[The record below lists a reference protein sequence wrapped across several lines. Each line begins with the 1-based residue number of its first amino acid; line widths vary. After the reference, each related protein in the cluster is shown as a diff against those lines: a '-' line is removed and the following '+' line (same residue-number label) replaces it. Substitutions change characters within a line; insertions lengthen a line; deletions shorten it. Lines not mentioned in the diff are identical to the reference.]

1 MKFVFLTAG
10 LAASMIACPW
20 FVAQE
25 PNLGKSEKQVD
36 ATSSPLPSGY
46 TEGTRYEYE
55 NRYRGDSVAVPV
67 LPSGQMAL
75 PTGQGN
81 GAFNSS
87 GMIAAWEMENGKWVL
102 KYQPIEKAELATAYR
117 QAYQAYQAAA
127 DDAAKSKA
135 SAELKANLEKQY
147 DLFVEGQKKQIED
160 LEARLAKLRE
170 QLDKR
175 RTAKERVVELK
186 LQMVLSQAEGLGFP
200 DNGYP
205 NGATMFGQNLYQ
217 TPSPLSEKLNAYP
230 AQESPALLPPA
241 PVPLQTLPPMQTL
254 PPATAPAPQLPGAD
268 PFGGQNKT
276 D

>member
-1 MKFVFLTAG
+1 MKFAFLTTG
-10 LAASMIACPW
+10 LVASMIACPW

-25 PNLGKSEKQVD
+25 PTPGKSEKQVD
-36 ATSSPLPSGY
+36 TTSSPLQSGY
-46 TEGTRYEYE
+46 TEGNRFE
-55 NRYRGDSVAVPV
+55 NRYSGDSATIR
-67 LPSGQMAL
+67 AL
-75 PTGQGN
+75 PADQMLLTPGQGN

-135 SAELKANLEKQY
+135 STELKANLEKQY

-175 RTAKERVVELK
+175 RAAKERVVELK

-200 DNGYP
+200 DSGYP

-217 TPSPLSEKLNAYP
+217 TPLPSDGYSNVYP
-230 AQESPALLPPA
+230 AQDSPALLPPA
-241 PVPLQTLPPMQTL
+241 PVPPQSIPLLQTI

-268 PFGGQNKT
+268 PFGGQNQI

>member
-36 ATSSPLPSGY
+36 ATSSQLPSGY

-55 NRYRGDSVAVPV
+55 NRYRSESAAVPG
-67 LPSGQMAL
+67 LPSGHLAL
-75 PTGQGN
+75 PPGQGN

-102 KYQPIEKAELATAYR
+102 KYQQIQLAELTAAYR

-160 LEARLAKLRE
+160 LEARLAKLTE

-175 RTAKERVVELK
+175 RAAKERVVELK

-205 NGATMFGQNLYQ
+205 NGATMFGQSPYQ
-217 TPSPLSEKLNAYP
+217 TPLFEKLNAYP

>member
-1 MKFVFLTAG
+1 MKFVFLTTG
-10 LAASMIACPW
+10 LVASMIACPW

-25 PNLGKSEKQVD
+25 PTPGKSEKQVD
-36 ATSSPLPSGY
+36 TTSSPLPSGY
-46 TEGTRYEYE
+46 TEGTRLE
-55 NRYRGDSVAVPV
+55 NRYSGDSATIRA
-67 LPSGQMAL
+67 LPAGQMPL
-75 PTGQGN
+75 PPGQGN

-87 GMIAAWEMENGKWVL
+87 GMIAAWEMENGKWFL
-102 KYQPIEKAELATAYR
+102 KYQPIEKAEIATAYR

-175 RTAKERVVELK
+175 RAAKERVVELK

-217 TPSPLSEKLNAYP
+217 TPLPSDGYSNVYP
-230 AQESPALLPPA
+230 AQDSPALLPPA
-241 PVPLQTLPPMQTL
+241 PVPPQSIPLLQTI

-268 PFGGQNKT
+268 PFGGQNQI